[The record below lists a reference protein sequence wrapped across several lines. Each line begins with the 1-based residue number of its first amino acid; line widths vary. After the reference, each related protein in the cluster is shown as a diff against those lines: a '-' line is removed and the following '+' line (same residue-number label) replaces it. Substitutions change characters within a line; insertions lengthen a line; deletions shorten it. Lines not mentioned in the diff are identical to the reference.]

1 MPVGVGEI
9 VEGTVTGITNFGAFV
24 QLPGGETGLV
34 HISEVADTY
43 VKDIRNYLSHN
54 EKIQVK
60 VIGIEKGKISLSIRQ
75 IKHKKN
81 SQPPQYSQNTNRR
94 EFEMS
99 FEDKLA
105 QFLKDSEERQQ
116 ALKKNQES
124 KRGFGGSRR
133 RESIK

>member
-34 HISEVADTY
+34 HISEIADTY

-75 IKHKKN
+75 IKHKKIL
-81 SQPPQYSQNTNRR
+81 NRLNIAR
-94 EFEMS
+94 TQIEES
-99 FEDKLA
+99 
-105 QFLKDSEERQQ
+105 LKCL
-116 ALKKNQES
+116 LKISWLN
-124 KRGFGGSRR
+124 F
-133 RESIK
+133 

>member
-9 VEGTVTGITNFGAFV
+9 VEGIVTGITNFGAFI

-34 HISEVADTY
+34 HISEIADTY
-43 VKDIRNYLSHN
+43 VKDIRNYLNHN
-54 EKIQVK
+54 EKVKVK

-75 IKHKKN
+75 IKPKKN
-81 SQPPQYSQNTNRR
+81 AQPPQYNQTKR
-94 EFEMS
+94 EPEMS

-105 QFLKDSEERQQ
+105 RFLKDSEERQQ

-124 KRGFGGSRR
+124 KRGFSSSNKK